1 MYGHGAVPPAR
12 SSGTVITLRVLL
24 AAAGFLS
31 CGLLACAPLFRVAFL
46 RGRSVD
52 WVLAWASLPL
62 SIACFAV
69 VGALPESDPR
79 TDVAMA
85 LVLLFGLFSS
95 VYFLVMDIRVHQQ
108 RQFAGYPPPQ
118 GPTVHT
124 GYGYPHPAPS
134 PTPPYAS
141 TLQPPQPQPQPQP
154 SAPPVPGPGVVPPP
168 PPQRPAPARIDQVRA
183 ELDELSDYLRK
194 HDGNTEGGR

>member
-12 SSGTVITLRVLL
+12 SSGTVITLRVLF

-31 CGLLACAPLFRVAFL
+31 CGLLACAPLFRIAFL

-52 WVLAWASLPL
+52 WVLSWASLPL

-69 VGALPESDPR
+69 VGSLPESDRR
-79 TDVAMA
+79 TDVAMS
-85 LVLLFGLFSS
+85 LVLLLGLFSS

-108 RQFAGYPPPQ
+108 RRFAGHPPPQ

-124 GYGYPHPAPS
+124 GYGYPQ
-134 PTPPYAS
+134 PTPPYTS
-141 TLQPPQPQPQPQP
+141 TLLPQPP
-154 SAPPVPGPGVVPPP
+154 APPVAAPGAVPPP
-168 PPQRPAPARIDQVRA
+168 GLP
-183 ELDELSDYLRK
+183 SCLR
-194 HDGNTEGGR
+194 R